1 MKVINGEL
9 KNYNRRVDRS
19 VTFKI
24 DSLLEMSS
32 SDIKEID
39 EHIGDI
45 GLLVLTDTPTGN
57 EVNID
62 IDEILKNLPENDTLA
77 YKSPSKRLRNVLYC
91 YCRQILKKQ
100 PTKEEFT
107 EFYKNEYEKIIEH
120 FKSKLD
126 DNL

>member
-1 MKVINGEL
+1 MKVVNGEL
-9 KNYNRRVDRS
+9 KNYNRRADRS
-19 VTFKI
+19 VTFKL

-57 EVNID
+57 ELDID
-62 IDEILKNLPENDTLA
+62 IDEILKNLPENDAIA

-91 YCRQILKKQ
+91 YCRQALKKQ

-107 EFYKNEYEKIIEH
+107 EFYKTEMEKIIEH
-120 FKSKLD
+120 YKGKLD
-126 DNL
+126 DIN